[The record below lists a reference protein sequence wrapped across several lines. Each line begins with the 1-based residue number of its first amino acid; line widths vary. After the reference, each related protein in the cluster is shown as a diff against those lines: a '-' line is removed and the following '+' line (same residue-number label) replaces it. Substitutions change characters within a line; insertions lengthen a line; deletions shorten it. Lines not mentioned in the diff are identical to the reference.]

1 MITRQYKESMKQQKR
16 VAQQVTNTQH
26 MKGGNDKEE
35 KTISIPYIKG
45 TSEAIRRVLAPLG
58 IRTAMRANKM
68 KWSIMGRAKDKLD
81 KNETPGVVYAVGCT
95 ECKDVYIGETRRTV
109 AQRIKEHQADTRLG
123 HTERSAIAEHIHS
136 TGHKV
141 HWEAR
146 IIEKE
151 QHGRRRKVKEAL
163 HIHRMKQKGGS
174 MNQDSGWDLSRIWL
188 DLVK

>member
-1 MITRQYKESMKQQKR
+1 MTYEHTAYEGRKRQR
-16 VAQQVTNTQH
+16 
-26 MKGGNDKEE
+26 GE

-45 TSEAIRRVLAPLG
+45 TSEAIRRVLAPLR

-68 KWSIMGRAKDKLD
+68 KSSIMGRAKDKLD
-81 KNETPGVVYAVGCT
+81 KNETRAPGIVYTVGCT

-123 HTERSAIAEHIHS
+123 HTERSAIVEHIHS

-146 IIEKE
+146 IIQKE